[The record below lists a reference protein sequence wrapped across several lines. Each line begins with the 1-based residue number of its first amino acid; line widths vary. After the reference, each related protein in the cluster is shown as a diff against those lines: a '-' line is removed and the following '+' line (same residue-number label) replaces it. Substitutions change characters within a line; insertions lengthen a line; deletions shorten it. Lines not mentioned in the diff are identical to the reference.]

1 MTIFE
6 KLELGNKYGKKQLA
20 EILGED
26 GLLTVREG
34 VFSCKNTDSYLLFVD
49 LEKEGKEDRFHFNDY
64 FEGEYFHW
72 DSQTK
77 QHINS
82 PNIKVSLEV
91 N

>member
-64 FEGEYFHW
+64 FEGGVSCSCWVVTPLE
-72 DSQTK
+72 
-77 QHINS
+77 NS
-82 PNIKVSLEV
+82 RQLGQVVSCG
-91 N
+91 